1 MVDANE
7 NLTNTS
13 PTYTDDHHRLSQD
26 YWKENY
32 NKTPYYKDAL
42 THYPD
47 LDYDRDY
54 SGAYNLGY
62 SSRRENEGR
71 NFDEMEGSLKQKWE
85 DTKHES
91 RLKWEQAKHAI
102 KDAWDRM

>member
-1 MVDANE
+1 MVDVNE
-7 NLTNTS
+7 NLTDTTS
-13 PTYTDDHHRLSQD
+13 TYKDDTHRQSQE

-47 LDYDRDY
+47 LEYDRDY

-62 SSRRENEGR
+62 TSRRENEGR
-71 NFDEMEGSLKQKWE
+71 HFDEMEGSLQQKWE
-85 DTKHES
+85 ETKRES

-102 KDAWDRM
+102 KDARDRM